1 MQPFC
6 AAVDWGTSSFR
17 IWLIDR
23 SGKAIAGRRSGEG
36 MSTLTPDRYEG
47 VLEAHLEA
55 LGAPPSMPVVIC
67 GMAGSRQGW
76 VEAPYLDVPAKLA
89 DIAAGAVPVPRTT
102 RDIRIVPGL
111 AQRNPLAPDVMRG
124 EETQLL
130 GAFGGETGDRLA
142 CMPGTHS
149 KWVRL
154 KGGSVIGF
162 TTYMTGELFAAI
174 RGHTILAHAIADE
187 VADENAF
194 RAAVRQALENPQA
207 LTAQLF
213 SIRAGQLLGYLRA
226 EASQSTISGLLIG
239 LEIAAARKAGFSG
252 KVDLVAGGAIAE
264 RYATA
269 LDIAGITVE
278 CRDADSCV
286 LAGLAA
292 VAMSAFAAS
301 AKRKIV

>member
-23 SGKAIAGRRSGEG
+23 AGKAIAGRRSSEG

-47 VLEAHLEA
+47 VLETHLEA
-55 LGAPPSMPVVIC
+55 LSAPPLMPVVMC

-89 DIAAGAVPVPRTT
+89 DITAGAVPVPGTA

-111 AQRNPLAPDVMRG
+111 AQRNPAAPDVMRG

-149 KWVRL
+149 KWVRV
-154 KGGSVIGF
+154 KNGSVTGF

-187 VADENAF
+187 APDERAF
-194 RAAVRQALENPQA
+194 RAAVGRALENPQS
-207 LTAQLF
+207 LTAHLF
-213 SIRAGQLLGYLRA
+213 SIRASQLLGFSGA
-226 EASQSTISGLLIG
+226 QASHSAISGLLIG
-239 LEIAAARKAGFSG
+239 LEIAAALKAGIGG
-252 KVDLVAGGAIAE
+252 KVDLIAGGAVAE

-269 LDIAGITVE
+269 LGLAGISFE
-278 CRDADSCV
+278 QRDADDCV
-286 LAGLAA
+286 IEGLAA
-292 VAMSAFAAS
+292 VAMTAFAAS
-301 AKRKIV
+301 AQRKII

>member
-17 IWLIDR
+17 VWLIDR
-23 SGKAIAGRRSGEG
+23 AGKAIAGRRSNEG
-36 MSTLTPDRYEG
+36 MSTLTSDGYQA
-47 VLEAHLEA
+47 VLESHLAA
-55 LGAPPSMPVVIC
+55 LGAAPSLPVVIC

-76 VEAPYLDVPAKLA
+76 VEAPYIDVPARLG
-89 DIAAGAVPVPRTT
+89 DIAAAAVHVPGTT

-111 AQRNPLAPDVMRG
+111 AQRDPKSPDVMRG

-130 GAFGGETGDRLA
+130 GAFGDETGDRLA

-149 KWVRL
+149 KWVRVE
-154 KGGSVIGF
+154 GGLVTAF

-187 VADENAF
+187 APDEGAF
-194 RAAVRQALENPQA
+194 RNAVGEALENSQA

-213 SIRAGQLLGYLRA
+213 SIRASQLLGFARA
-226 EASQSTISGLLIG
+226 QASHSAISGLLIG
-239 LEIAAARKAGFSG
+239 MEIAAAKKAGIAG
-252 KVDLVAGGAIAE
+252 KVDLIAGGPVAE

-269 LDIAGITVE
+269 LGMAGISFVR
-278 CRDADSCV
+278 RDADDCV
-286 LAGLAA
+286 IAGLAT
-292 VAMSAFAAS
+292 VAMTAFAAS
-301 AKRKIV
+301 AQRKIV

>member
-6 AAVDWGTSSFR
+6 AAVDWGTSSLR
-17 IWLIDR
+17 VWLLDR

-36 MSTLTPDRYEG
+36 MSTLTSDRYEG
-47 VLEAHLEA
+47 VLESHLAA
-55 LGAPPSMPVVIC
+55 LGAAASLPVVIC

-76 VEAPYLDVPAKLA
+76 VEAPYLDVPAALG
-89 DIAAGAVPVPRTT
+89 DIANSAIHVPGTT

-111 AQRNPLAPDVMRG
+111 AQRDPKSPDVMRG

-149 KWVRL
+149 KWVRVE
-154 KGGSVIGF
+154 GGRVTAF

-187 VADENAF
+187 APDESAF
-194 RAAVRQALENPQA
+194 RNAVGEALENPQS

-213 SIRAGQLLGYLRA
+213 SIRASQLLGFARA
-226 EASQSTISGLLIG
+226 QASHSAISGLLIG
-239 LEIAAARKAGFSG
+239 MEIAAARKAGISG
-252 KVDLVAGGAIAE
+252 KVDLIAGGAIAE

-269 LDIAGITVE
+269 LGMAGVSFDR
-278 CRDADSCV
+278 RDADHCV
-286 LAGLAA
+286 IGGLAA
-292 VAMSAFAAS
+292 VAMTAFAAS
-301 AKRKIV
+301 AQRKII